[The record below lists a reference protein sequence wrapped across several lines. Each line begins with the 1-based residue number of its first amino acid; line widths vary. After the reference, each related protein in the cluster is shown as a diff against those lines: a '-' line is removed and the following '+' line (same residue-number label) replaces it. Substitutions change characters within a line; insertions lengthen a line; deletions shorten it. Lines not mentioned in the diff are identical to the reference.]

1 MYSCHPD
8 SLRKLLLSI
17 MTVSLR
23 TTLLVLPGLDGT
35 DVFFRPFLA
44 LLPDTIRPMV
54 VSFPDRGPTG
64 YKDLLGIAR
73 HAIAE
78 IPQLYVLGSSFS
90 GPLAVMLAVAEPQKV
105 RGIILSATFL
115 RSPLRMRSWFR
126 FAASG
131 PVIWVLRAARR
142 IPVWA
147 LKDRNDPFRQAKAE
161 TWSRVS
167 AHALAARL
175 RGVIEVDVRDKF
187 RACRQPVACIA
198 FDNDRVVPRN
208 STEDILTNRP
218 SVKLVTL
225 PGDHFAFYA
234 DPARFAKAIVEF
246 VHDVESR

>member
-1 MYSCHPD
+1 
-8 SLRKLLLSI
+8 
-17 MTVSLR
+17 MTVSLPS
-23 TTLLVLPGLDGT
+23 TLLILPGLDGT

-44 LLPDTIRPMV
+44 LLPDSIRPMV
-54 VSFPDRGPTG
+54 VSFPDRGATG
-64 YKDLLGIAR
+64 YNDLLGIVR

-78 IPQLYVLGSSFS
+78 IPRLYVLGSSFS
-90 GPLAVMLAVAEPQKV
+90 GPLAIMLAAAEPQKV

-115 RSPLRMRSWFR
+115 RSPRRIRGWFR
-126 FAASG
+126 FAAAG

-175 RGVIEVDVRDKF
+175 RAVIEVDVRDKF
-187 RACRQPVACIA
+187 RDCRQPVTCIA
-198 FDNDRVVPRN
+198 FDDDRVVPRS
-208 STEDILTNRP
+208 STEDILINRP
-218 SVKLVTL
+218 SAKLVTL

-234 DPARFAKAIVEF
+234 DPARFAEAVVKF
-246 VHDVESR
+246 VHDAESR